1 MAKEFERSVMH
12 MDTDGIVF
20 NGSTEHIYKR
30 LIQRGT
36 CAKRISD
43 LQANCHPVSR
53 ARDWRATY
61 CCGLHLDQELGIEK
75 FQLPQGLAQWSTG
88 L

>member
-1 MAKEFERSVMH
+1 VAKEFERSVMH

-43 LQANCHPVSR
+43 L
-53 ARDWRATY
+53 
-61 CCGLHLDQELGIEK
+61 DQELGIEK